1 VIAVSVIAALIALAA
16 LAQGVRLSP
25 RQRSVAPLIPVFV
38 IAAVMLA
45 TWLLSRLP
53 SGD

>member
-1 VIAVSVIAALIALAA
+1 MLTVIAASLTVAA
-16 LAQGVRLSP
+16 LAQGVRLSL
-25 RQRSVAPLIPVFV
+25 RQRSLAPLIPVFV
-38 IAAVMLA
+38 IGAVLLA